1 MEIPKNN
8 KIKFVACTLALG
20 FFTAASALAT
30 DVSREITSGSFSN
43 RVYAGDT
50 LADPAENSSLVVRD
64 ADGTNIT
71 FTSWANF
78 YGGLYNAGV
87 SGTSFLSVSGLKYT
101 PTTFSN
107 NTILAFYG
115 GNYLKSTETLNVSA
129 GSTTVSVSDSDVFAM
144 VYGGSQVRG
153 TGVVTT
159 AGTTSVSVSNV
170 VFSGHYNGTYIWP
183 GAVYGSAN
191 VDQGASYDGGAATV
205 VANNVK
211 GVTYG
216 SDGQITN
223 NPGLYIYGGGKLI
236 GSTSASHFTV
246 ESTSVS
252 VGGSETRA
260 EYVFGGSVVGG
271 DANSLEGTYVSVG
284 HTSVSVDG
292 GFYKEHIVGGN
303 FSNSFGKSYV
313 GVLGENGEWTA
324 DASAKYA
331 TDVVVKATSADSTAM
346 VIGGSYS
353 LSTASPKCAPDAHVY
368 GDTHVRIESG
378 ATVAKVIGG
387 GRAQTAAGVAAK
399 SVVHGDTHVEIAGGN
414 LTEVYGGGY
423 YYTAVAATQHDGA
436 MVTGDTH
443 VSISGGN
450 ISGDVVAGGVNS
462 SVDGSTNLVISGG
475 TIGGDVY
482 AGSYMANVGGNATVT
497 ISGGTF
503 TKEGAVIDGC
513 AGSVSGTSVL
523 NIVNTGATA
532 GTTIKNF
539 DEVVVSGT
547 SDFTIGTVAD
557 GVKLTAFGGTI
568 AGTQFTAG
576 TVANVSAGESGAIAQ
591 ENQSVSAGSRIEVT
605 HSESTVV
612 LSTTTEAI
620 TVSKAESI
628 ATADVVLPKANET
641 VVAAWS
647 FEITKEA
654 DTEVMVTLDVGP
666 DVGLDSIRVYHKADD
681 AADWNDVTGTDQI
694 SNVTLSEGKLS
705 FITKSFSSYAAAIVP
720 EPSAFGLFAGLGA
733 LALVASRRRRQKKA

>member
-1 MEIPKNN
+1 MEIPKH
-8 KIKFVACTLALG
+8 KTMKLAGCVLALG

-50 LADPAENSSLVVRD
+50 PADPAENSSLVVRD

-87 SGTSFLSVSGLKYT
+87 SGTSSLSVSGLKYT
-101 PTTFSN
+101 PTEFSTG
-107 NTILAFYG
+107 TILAFYG
-115 GNYLKSTETLNVSA
+115 GNYLNSTETLNVPA
-129 GSTTVSVSDSDVFAM
+129 GSTTVSVSDSDVYAM

-153 TGVVTT
+153 KGVVAT

-170 VFSGHYNGTYIWP
+170 VFSGYYDTYIWP

-191 VDQGASYDGGAATV
+191 VDHGASYDGGAATV

-216 SDGQITN
+216 SEGQITN

-236 GSTSASHFTV
+236 GSDSASHFTV

-271 DANSLEGTYVSVG
+271 DRKSLEGTYVSVG

-303 FSNSFGKSYV
+303 NTDRYGKSYV

-331 TDVVVKATSADSTAM
+331 TDVVVKATSADSTAT
-346 VIGGSYS
+346 VVGGSYS
-353 LSTASPKCAPDAHVY
+353 LTVDSPACAPDAHVY

-378 ATVAKVIGG
+378 ATVAEVIGG
-387 GRAQTAAGVAAK
+387 GLAQTAAGVAAK
-399 SVVHGDTHVEIAGGN
+399 SVVHGDTYVEIAGGN
-414 LTEVYGGGY
+414 VTEVYGGGY
-423 YYTAVAATQHDGA
+423 YYTAETEMQHAGA

-450 ISGDVVAGGVNS
+450 ISGDVVAGGLNS

-482 AGSYMANVGGNATVT
+482 AGSYTANVGGNATVT

-513 AGSVSGTSVL
+513 AGTVGGTSVF

-532 GTTIKNF
+532 GTTIENF

-576 TVANVSAGESGAIAQ
+576 TVANVSAGESGAIAS
-591 ENQSVSAGSRIEVT
+591 EKQSVSAGSRIEVT

-612 LSTTTEAI
+612 LSTATAAI
-620 TVSKAESI
+620 IVSKAENIGAESI
-628 ATADVVLPKANET
+628 SLGGADTVVLS
-641 VVAAWS
+641 AWAFS
-647 FEITKEA
+647 VEKDA
-654 DTEVMVTLDVGP
+654 DTEVMVTLDVGEN
-666 DVGLDSIRVYHKADD
+666 VSLDMIRIHHKEDGAG
-681 AADWNDVTGTDQI
+681 DWTDVTGTDQI
-694 SNVTLSEGKLS
+694 SNVTLSKGKLS
-705 FITKSFSSYAAAIVP
+705 FTTKQFSSYAATTIP
-720 EPSAFGLFAGLGA
+720 EPSQFGLLAGLAA
-733 LALVASRRRRQKKA
+733 LALAGTRRRRKRA